1 MTIGSHHLVL
11 VALSTGCLG
20 PQVSDEAIATSDI
33 FPPGAVVPRADDDP
47 VIAAQLELLDG
58 VDATVPLIGGFAA
71 GHPTRTWDFGPA
83 PAIAAP
89 LFVLA
94 QRSGS
99 GELEPIAHNTIID
112 AIPGDP
118 GYSPFWAVF
127 MVEVTDRYA
136 GELITSFAAVGAA
149 VDAGLV
155 LSPVS
160 TDIAVNCPAV
170 APDVTVDVG
179 TGQPLPA
186 TSRFYYRGSTIPYF
200 DLGPMPIDADRVT
213 VPEQRHYVLR
223 REGAEPLSE
232 PIRGVDLVGDGDL
245 VDSNDVYERA
255 ADDPD
260 RSPLCRTVAVA
271 VVAETASID
280 TSRDDEVADLRAAS
294 QLFSPGPVPN
304 VVTAVAVGD
313 ELRNCP
319 AQRMAGAL

>member
-1 MTIGSHHLVL
+1 MTVVRFH
-11 VALSTGCLG
+11 VALVTLATGCLG
-20 PQVSDEAIATSDI
+20 PQVSDEASAPGGIL
-33 FPPGAVVPRADDDP
+33 PPGAVVPRADDDP
-47 VIAAQLELLDG
+47 AIAAQLDQLDG
-58 VDATVPLIGGFAA
+58 VDASVALIGGFAA
-71 GHPTRTWDFGPA
+71 GRPTRTWDFGPA

-89 LFVLA
+89 LLVLA
-94 QRSGS
+94 QRSATGA
-99 GELEPIAHNTIID
+99 LEPIDHNTIVD

-136 GELITSFAAVGAA
+136 GELITSFAAVAAA

-155 LSPVS
+155 LSPVG
-160 TDIAVNCPAV
+160 TGAAVNCPTV

-179 TGQPLPA
+179 TSQPLPA
-186 TSRFYYRGSTIPYF
+186 TSRFYYRGTTVPYF
-200 DLGPMPIDADRVT
+200 DFGPMPIDADRVT
-213 VPEQRHYVLR
+213 VPEQRHFVLR

-245 VDSNDVYERA
+245 VDTNDIYERA

-260 RSPLCRTVAVA
+260 RSPLCRSVAVA

-294 QLFSPGPVPN
+294 QLFAPGPVPA

-319 AQRMAGAL
+319 AQRIEGDL